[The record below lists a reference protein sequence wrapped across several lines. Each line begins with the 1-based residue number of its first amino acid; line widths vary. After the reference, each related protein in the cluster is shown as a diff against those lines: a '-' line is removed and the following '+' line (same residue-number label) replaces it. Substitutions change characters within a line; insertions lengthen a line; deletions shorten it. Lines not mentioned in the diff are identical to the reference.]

1 MRTYHPREGQIV
13 RVVDGPFTGFCGE
26 VKEVDEKSS
35 TVKVSV
41 QVYGRM
47 TPVDVAPEQ
56 IERVAQNSK
65 LGTTRFWHEADIKQR
80 PLFGRCGVESGH
92 HRLIVSIS
100 AFDPTRTFASRGI
113 AAARY
118 PKVLTGLAFSARQ
131 QIAATLPV
139 HPSGTCYRNRETS
152 SQNQQPGL

>member
-56 IERVAQNSK
+56 IERVVQNSK
-65 LGTTRFWHEADIKQR
+65 
-80 PLFGRCGVESGH
+80 
-92 HRLIVSIS
+92 
-100 AFDPTRTFASRGI
+100 
-113 AAARY
+113 
-118 PKVLTGLAFSARQ
+118 
-131 QIAATLPV
+131 
-139 HPSGTCYRNRETS
+139 
-152 SQNQQPGL
+152 